1 MRLSSAIVVLAMG
14 SPFAVAAGQCR
25 PGKNTNE
32 AKLLAYYS
40 APLAFSMVG
49 PASHNLRNSA
59 RFLGEIGPIPKP
71 DPEIQK
77 TGTCFTSKSENTSLS
92 PVFGRVRLSVSLP
105 YDIVIEGSYLPPV
118 TIADAT
124 PNLFGLSIAK
134 SFRIPG
140 ATENMNI
147 SARAHAVRGNVKGP
161 ITCPGESLQ
170 SASALSPCYGSTP
183 SRDTFRPGVT
193 GLEVAFSVWSRDLV
207 NSFFAGVGENW
218 LKPRFQVGF
227 TSGTGSVDNTRVEV
241 DLTRTALFAG
251 FGRRL
256 GRKLDATAELYSV
269 PADVTLFRATV
280 SYFVF

>member
-1 MRLSSAIVVLAMG
+1 MKLPSAIVVLAIV
-14 SPFAVAAGQCR
+14 SPFAPAAGQCR

-49 PASHNLRNSA
+49 PTSHNLRPSA
-59 RFLGEIGPIPKP
+59 RLLGEIEPIPKP

-77 TGTCFTSKSENTSLS
+77 TGSCFTPKGENTSLS
-92 PVFGRVRLSVSLP
+92 PVFGRVRVSVSLP

-124 PNLFGLSIAK
+124 PNLLGLSIAK
-134 SFRIPG
+134 SFPIRG

-161 ITCPGESLQ
+161 ITCPEQSLQ
-170 SASALSPCYGSTP
+170 SASALSPCFGSTP

-193 GLEVAFSVWSRDLV
+193 GLEVAFSAWSRDLV

-227 TSGTGSVDNTRVEV
+227 VSGTGSVDNTRVEV
-241 DLTRTALFAG
+241 DLTRTVLFAG

-256 GRKLDATAELYSV
+256 GRKLNATAELYSV

-280 SYFVF
+280 SYLVF